1 MTLRRT
7 NDEPDEDDYG
17 LTDDFDDD
25 ELGID
30 PEEEEEER
38 EEGDEPDDERDRR

>member
-30 PEEEEEER
+30 PEEEEER

>member
-1 MTLRRT
+1 MTWQDEYEWDVE
-7 NDEPDEDDYG
+7 DEPA
-17 LTDDFDDD
+17 DFDDD

-30 PEEEEEER
+30 PEDDDDEDER

>member
-1 MTLRRT
+1 MNR
-7 NDEPDEDDYG
+7 DVWSYVCP
-17 LTDDFDDD
+17 DFDDD

-30 PEEEEEER
+30 PEEEQEEEDEEER